1 MNNECIRRIYMQYIN
16 ILSSLIFLLSTK
28 YSTSFQLV
36 ATMNTPTNTD
46 VPPTQTYSKTFYRR
60 QLPETAISFSSPKGR
75 EIFASAMASGGTS
88 SFFPLIEQ
96 LQTQPE
102 PAFCGLTTLVIV
114 LNALA
119 VDPRRSWKGPWRW

>member
-1 MNNECIRRIYMQYIN
+1 MQYIN
-16 ILSSLIFLLSTK
+16 ILSSLILLSSTK
-28 YSTSFQLV
+28 LYSTSFQLV
-36 ATMNTPTNTD
+36 ATMSTSTNTAD

-75 EIFASAMASGGTS
+75 EVFASAMASGGTS

>member
-1 MNNECIRRIYMQYIN
+1 M
-16 ILSSLIFLLSTK
+16 
-28 YSTSFQLV
+28 STS
-36 ATMNTPTNTD
+36 TNTAD

-75 EIFASAMASGGTS
+75 EVFASAMASGGTYS
-88 SFFPLIEQ
+88 
-96 LQTQPE
+96 
-102 PAFCGLTTLVIV
+102 V

>member
-1 MNNECIRRIYMQYIN
+1 MQYII
-16 ILSSLIFLLSTK
+16 ILSCLIILSSTK
-28 YSTSFQLV
+28 YSTSFQLF
-36 ATMNTPTNTD
+36 ATMSTQTNTVD
-46 VPPTQTYSKTFYRR
+46 LPPTQTYSKTFYRR

-75 EIFASAMASGGTS
+75 EIFASAMASGGTF

-119 VDPRRSWKGPWRW
+119 VDPRRSWKGK

>member
-1 MNNECIRRIYMQYIN
+1 MQYIN
-16 ILSSLIFLLSTK
+16 ILSCLILLSSTK

-36 ATMNTPTNTD
+36 ATMNTPTNIEA
-46 VPPTQTYSKTFYRR
+46 PPTQTYSKTFYRR

-75 EIFASAMASGGTS
+75 EVFASAMASGGTY

-119 VDPRRSWKGPWRW
+119 VDPRRSWKGK